1 MRGFWGVF
9 AAVLVLGFAGLS
21 FGEIGWCGNIWPLD
35 GAEVTAG
42 EDLNVY
48 FQIWKEGV
56 TDSASD
62 ARGCG
67 LSATLYYR
75 VAGETDWTPV
85 EMHYNVDVGNNDEY
99 MGTIPGSALVSGTS
113 VEVYCEAYDSTDGTT
128 CQGNDQS
135 GNPATETDPL
145 TYVVITP
152 TTRDVTV
159 HFSVNMNGVDEI
171 VEPVSVAGTFTG
183 WDDSPVALS
192 DPDSDGIYEGS
203 VVIPAGSSRHQEY
216 KYIMGSGIYIWEE
229 CPNRVFE
236 VEDTLEGDQYL
247 PLDYWSNLS
256 TRDIT
261 VVFRV
266 DMSGW
271 EVTDPYIAG
280 NQPPLHWGWDD
291 GWTDA
296 DRIYDDGT
304 HCDEVAGDSIYTTA
318 ITFPRGTYRDIE
330 YKFTTDGTDNEPLPP
345 YQNHRFTLTEDSD
358 TLWLPV
364 VVFGELGTG
373 IKETPLPETP
383 VVVSVKPNP
392 FNSAARI
399 EVFVEKNLSSP
410 GILQIYDAS
419 GRIIKT
425 LARGISAPGRYSFLW
440 DGTDSD
446 NYAVPSGTYFYRFR
460 FGDRAVSGAVVLI
473 R

>member
-1 MRGFWGVF
+1 MR
-9 AAVLVLGFAGLS
+9 ARLIILAGLMTVGIA

-56 TDSASD
+56 TDSAGD
-62 ARGCG
+62 ARGFG
-67 LSATLYYR
+67 LAATLYYR
-75 VAGETDWTPV
+75 TAGETEWTPV

-99 MGTIPGSALVSGTS
+99 MGTIPGSVLVPGASI
-113 VEVYCEAYDSTDGTT
+113 EVYCEAYDSTDGTT

-135 GNPATETDPL
+135 GNPATEDDPL
-145 TYVVITP
+145 TFVVITP

-159 HFSVNMNGVDEI
+159 HFSVNMNGVDEV

-183 WDDSPVALS
+183 WGDSPVALS
-192 DPDSDGIYEGS
+192 DTDGDGIYEGS
-203 VVIPAGSSRHQEY
+203 VVIPAGSARHQEY
-216 KYIMGSGIYIWEE
+216 KYIMGTSPYIWED

-236 VEDTLEGDQYL
+236 VADTVEGDQYL
-247 PLDYWSNLS
+247 PLDYWSNRS
-256 TRDIT
+256 TRDVS

-280 NQPPLHWGWDD
+280 SQPPLHWGWDD

-304 HCDEVAGDSIYTTA
+304 HGDEVAGDSIYTTV

-358 TLWLPV
+358 TLWLNV
-364 VVFGELGTG
+364 VTFGVLESGV
-373 IKETPLPETP
+373 KEHRLPSLP
-383 VVVSVKPNP
+383 VSVSAVPNP
-392 FNSAARI
+392 FNASTNIVVKIGERL
-399 EVFVEKNLSSP
+399 KSP
-410 GILQIYDAS
+410 AVVKIYDS
-419 GRIIKT
+419 GGKLVKT
-425 LARGISAPGRYSFLW
+425 LARGLSEPGVYSLKW
-440 DGTDSD
+440 NGTDRD
-446 NYAVPSGTYFYRFR
+446 GYAVPSGTYFYRLVAGER
-460 FGDRAVSGAVVLI
+460 EISGVLMLVK
-473 R
+473 

>member
-42 EDLNVY
+42 TDLNVY

-62 ARGCG
+62 ARGFG

-99 MGTIPGSALVSGTS
+99 MGTIPGSALVPGISI
-113 VEVYCEAYDSTDGTT
+113 EIYCEAYDSTDGTT

-183 WDDSPVALS
+183 WGDSPVALS

-216 KYIMGSGIYIWEE
+216 KYIMGTSPYIWEE

-247 PLDYWSNLS
+247 PLDYWSNRS

-271 EVTDPYIAG
+271 EVTEPYIAG

-345 YQNHRFTLTEDSD
+345 FVNHLFMLGDLADQYLPTD
-358 TLWLPV
+358 T
-364 VVFGELGTG
+364 FGVLSGVSESR
-373 IKETPLPETP
+373 KPEGLDIAIA
-383 VVVSVKPNP
+383 PNP
-392 FNSAARI
+392 FNSQVSITVDLPGDCELSIKLFDIGGRRVSTIFDGAATAGPNEFI
-399 EVFVEKNLSSP
+399 WNATSE
-410 GILQIYDAS
+410 
-419 GRIIKT
+419 
-425 LARGISAPGRYSFLW
+425 
-440 DGTDSD
+440 
-446 NYAVPSGTYFYRFR
+446 PSGVYLLMVDTP
-460 FGDRAVSGAVVLI
+460 GQTHTAKLLLVK
-473 R
+473 